1 MCSYDICCKEKTDM
15 NAIILAAGEGT
26 RLRPETISIPKG
38 MIKLFD
44 KSLLE
49 MQIDIFKKCS
59 INDISIVTGYLADK
73 ITFPSINYFK
83 NENFPSTAGNESIF
97 CAKEK
102 LQDCTI
108 ITYGDLVFEK
118 AVIDQVI
125 DFNGDIG
132 VATEMNWLPTYQNR
146 SQHPLSQAD
155 NVLIKNGKITEIR
168 KNMAKYLKNENL
180 GEFFGIMHL
189 SSAGAKNFVKV
200 YDRLVKSHTGP
211 FHDAPSLK
219 KAYLTDMLQELIDL
233 NFDVKP
239 ILCEGVWCEMDT
251 TEDLETARKKFRS

>member
-1 MCSYDICCKEKTDM
+1 M

-38 MIKLFD
+38 MVKLFD

-49 MQIDIFKKCS
+49 MQINVFKKCS

-155 NVLIKNGKITEIR
+155 NVLIKNGKITEMR
-168 KNMAKYLKNENL
+168 KNIQKPDSKI
-180 GEFFGIMHL
+180 GEFAGIVKL
-189 SSAGAKNFVKV
+189 SKNGSDILLKK
-200 YDRLVKSHTGP
+200 LNELHKSHNGK
-211 FHDAPSLK
+211 FHNASSLK
-219 KAYLTDMLQELIDL
+219 QSIIPDMIQELIDSEI
-233 NFDVKP
+233 NVEP
-239 ILCEGVWCEMDT
+239 IYVSGKWCEIDT
-251 TEDLETARKKFRS
+251 PQDLEIARKMFEE

>member
-1 MCSYDICCKEKTDM
+1 M
-15 NAIILAAGEGT
+15 NAIILAAGKGT

-38 MIKLFD
+38 MVKLFD

-118 AVIDQVI
+118 AVLDQVI
-125 DFNGDIG
+125 DFKGDIG
-132 VATEMNWLPTYQNR
+132 IAVELDWKPHYDGRTLHQMSE
-146 SQHPLSQAD
+146 AD
-155 NVLIKNGKITEIR
+155 NVLFDKEDNILEMR
-168 KNMAKYLKNENL
+168 KNIQKPDSKI
-180 GEFFGIMHL
+180 GEFAGIVKL
-189 SSAGAKNFVKV
+189 SKKGSNILSKKLNELHALINQGLGSEAEAFNIKQSAM
-200 YDRLVKSHTGP
+200 P
-211 FHDAPSLK
+211 
-219 KAYLTDMLQELIDL
+219 DMIQELIDSEI
-233 NFDVKP
+233 NVEP
-239 ILCEGVWCEMDT
+239 IYVSGKWCEIDT
-251 TEDLETARKKFRS
+251 PQDLEIARKIFEE

>member
-1 MCSYDICCKEKTDM
+1 M

-38 MIKLFD
+38 MVKLFD

-49 MQIDIFKKCS
+49 MQIDVFKKCS

-83 NENFPSTAGNESIF
+83 NENFSSTAGNESIF

-125 DFNGDIG
+125 DFKGDIG
-132 VATEMNWLPTYQNR
+132 IAVELDWKPHYDVRTL
-146 SQHPLSQAD
+146 HPMSEAD
-155 NVLIKNGKITEIR
+155 NVLFDKDDNILEIR
-168 KNMAKYLKNENL
+168 KNIQKPDSKI
-180 GEFFGIMHL
+180 GEFIGIVKLSKKGSSILLKTSICISSKLLSNNFTIHL
-189 SSAGAKNFVKV
+189 GISVVSGCNRVPSPAAKIIAFI
-200 YDRLVKSHTGP
+200 S
-211 FHDAPSLK
+211 
-219 KAYLTDMLQELIDL
+219 
-233 NFDVKP
+233 
-239 ILCEGVWCEMDT
+239 
-251 TEDLETARKKFRS
+251 KFSIFL

>member
-1 MCSYDICCKEKTDM
+1 M

-38 MIKLFD
+38 MVKLFD

-49 MQIDIFKKCS
+49 MQIDVFKKCG

-108 ITYGDLVFEK
+108 ITYSDLVFEK

-125 DFNGDIG
+125 NFKGDIG
-132 VATEMNWLPTYQNR
+132 IAVDLDWEKNYVDR
-146 SQHPLSQAD
+146 DQHPKSEAE
-155 NVLIKNGKITEIR
+155 NILINGNEILELR
-168 KNMAKYLKNENL
+168 KNISECKENEKIGECLGLMKFSRKASKVFLDKYSELE
-180 GEFFGIMHL
+180 I
-189 SSAGAKNFVKV
+189 
-200 YDRLVKSHTGP
+200 SHQGK
-211 FHDAPSLK
+211 FHNAPSLE
-219 KAYLTDMLQELIDL
+219 KALISDMIQELIDSEI
-233 NFDVKP
+233 NVEP
-239 ILCEGVWCEMDT
+239 IYVSGKWCEIDT
-251 TEDLETARKKFRS
+251 PQDLQIARKLFS

>member
-1 MCSYDICCKEKTDM
+1 M
-15 NAIILAAGEGT
+15 NAIILSAGEGT

-49 MQIDIFKKCS
+49 MQIDVFKKCS

-83 NENFPSTAGNESIF
+83 NENYSSTAGNESIF

-155 NVLIKNGKITEIR
+155 NVLIKNGKITEMR
-168 KNMAKYLKNENL
+168 KNIQKPDSKI
-180 GEFFGIMHL
+180 GEFAGIVKL
-189 SSAGAKNFVKV
+189 SKNGSDILLKK
-200 YDRLVKSHTGP
+200 LNELHKSHNGK
-211 FHDAPSLK
+211 FHNASSLK
-219 KAYLTDMLQELIDL
+219 QSIIPDMLQELIDSEI
-233 NFDVKP
+233 NVEP
-239 ILCEGVWCEMDT
+239 IYISGKWCEIDT
-251 TEDLETARKKFRS
+251 PQDLETARKIFEELK

>member
-1 MCSYDICCKEKTDM
+1 M

-38 MIKLFD
+38 MVKLFD

-49 MQIDIFKKCS
+49 MQIDVFKKCS

-83 NENFPSTAGNESIF
+83 NENYSSTAGNESIF

-125 DFNGDIG
+125 DFKGDIG
-132 VATEMNWLPTYQNR
+132 IAVELDWKPHYDGRILHQM
-146 SQHPLSQAD
+146 SEAD
-155 NVLIKNGKITEIR
+155 NVLFDKEGNILEMRKNIQKPDSKIGEFAGIVKLSKKGSNILLKKLNELHKSHNGKFHESLSV
-168 KNMAKYLKNENL
+168 KE
-180 GEFFGIMHL
+180 GII
-189 SSAGAKNFVKV
+189 
-200 YDRLVKSHTGP
+200 
-211 FHDAPSLK
+211 
-219 KAYLTDMLQELIDL
+219 TDMLQEIIDSDYL
-233 NFDVKP
+233 VEP
-239 ILCEGVWCEMDT
+239 VIIEGKWCEIDT
-251 TEDLETARKKFRS
+251 IQDIEYAKRIFK

>member
-1 MCSYDICCKEKTDM
+1 M

-38 MIKLFD
+38 MVKLFD

-49 MQIDIFKKCS
+49 MQIDVFKKCS

-83 NENFPSTAGNESIF
+83 NENYSSTAGNESIF

-125 DFNGDIG
+125 DFKGDIG
-132 VATEMNWLPTYQNR
+132 IAVELDWKPHYDGRTLHQMSE
-146 SQHPLSQAD
+146 AD
-155 NVLIKNGKITEIR
+155 NVLFDKEGNILEMR
-168 KNMAKYLKNENL
+168 KNIQKSDSKI
-180 GEFFGIMHL
+180 GEFAGIVKL
-189 SSAGAKNFVKV
+189 SKKGSNILSKKLNELHALINQGLGSEAEAFNIKQSAM
-200 YDRLVKSHTGP
+200 P
-211 FHDAPSLK
+211 
-219 KAYLTDMLQELIDL
+219 DMIQELIDSEI
-233 NFDVKP
+233 NVEP
-239 ILCEGVWCEMDT
+239 IYVSGKWCEIDT
-251 TEDLETARKKFRS
+251 PQDLQIARKLFS

>member
-1 MCSYDICCKEKTDM
+1 M

-26 RLRPETISIPKG
+26 RLRPETISIPKC
-38 MIKLFD
+38 MVKLFD

-49 MQIDIFKKCS
+49 MQIDVFKKCS

-118 AVIDQVI
+118 AIIDQVI
-125 DFNGDIG
+125 DFKGDIG
-132 VATEMNWLPTYQNR
+132 IAVELDWKPHYDGRTL
-146 SQHPLSQAD
+146 HPMSEAD
-155 NVLIKNGKITEIR
+155 NVLFDKEGNIIEIR
-168 KNMAKYLKNENL
+168 KNIQKPNSKI
-180 GEFFGIMHL
+180 GEFAGI
-189 SSAGAKNFVKV
+189 VK
-200 YDRLVKSHTGP
+200 
-211 FHDAPSLK
+211 
-219 KAYLTDMLQELIDL
+219 
-233 NFDVKP
+233 
-239 ILCEGVWCEMDT
+239 LC
-251 TEDLETARKKFRS
+251 L

>member
-1 MCSYDICCKEKTDM
+1 M
-15 NAIILAAGEGT
+15 NAIILSAGEGT

-38 MIKLFD
+38 MVKLFD

-49 MQIDIFKKCS
+49 MQIDVFKKCS

-83 NENFPSTAGNESIF
+83 NENYSSTAGNESIF

-155 NVLIKNGKITEIR
+155 NVLIKNGKITEMR
-168 KNMAKYLKNENL
+168 KNIQKPDSKI
-180 GEFFGIMHL
+180 GEFAGIVKL
-189 SSAGAKNFVKV
+189 SKNGSDILLKK
-200 YDRLVKSHTGP
+200 LNELHKSHNGK
-211 FHDAPSLK
+211 FHNASSLK
-219 KAYLTDMLQELIDL
+219 QSIIPDMLQELIDSEI
-233 NFDVKP
+233 NVEP
-239 ILCEGVWCEMDT
+239 IYISGKWCEIDT
-251 TEDLETARKKFRS
+251 PQDLEIARKIFEELK